1 MIPSWPQALVPD
13 GLVET
18 SRATLPNGASLRLRA
33 IQPDDARRLLA
44 LCRGL
49 SARTLYARFFSVR
62 RLLPEEA
69 HSLANVDYNR
79 RMAIV
84 AEAGEGQES
93 ELVGV
98 ARYGPSNDG
107 TIDVGL
113 VVADGWQGL
122 GLGPRLLDQILK
134 AGEQRGIRQFHA
146 DVLTDNGRA
155 LRLLARHTTIVQRTI
170 DSGITSLVFGRR
182 PGGAWRND
190 ETSAVAKGK
199 KEKS

>member
-1 MIPSWPQALVPD
+1 MTPSWPQALFPD
-13 GLVET
+13 GLGET
-18 SRATLPNGASLRLRA
+18 PRVTLPTGASIRLRA

-44 LCRGL
+44 LCGGL

-62 RLLPEEA
+62 RLPPEEA
-69 HSLANVDYNR
+69 QSLANVDYDR

-84 AEAGEGQES
+84 AEADEGQES

-98 ARYGPSNDG
+98 ARYGPSSDG

-122 GLGPRLLDQILK
+122 GLGPRLLDELLK
-134 AGEQRGIRQFHA
+134 AGEQRGFHQFHA

-155 LRLLARHTTIVQRTI
+155 LRLLARHTAIVQRTF

-182 PGGAWRND
+182 PGG
-190 ETSAVAKGK
+190 S
-199 KEKS
+199 